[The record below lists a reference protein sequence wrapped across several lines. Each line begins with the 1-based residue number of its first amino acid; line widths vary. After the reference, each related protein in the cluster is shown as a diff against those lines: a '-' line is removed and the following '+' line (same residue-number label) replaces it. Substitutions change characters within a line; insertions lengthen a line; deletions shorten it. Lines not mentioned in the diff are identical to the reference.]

1 MIAYLGP
8 KELSVIEEQVLPFHL
23 WDPSKPLDSI
33 VFYNLQVQI
42 LNFDDKNEHYVANDH
57 KNCQYDDEPGV
68 EPDIRRSLRLINE
81 EEQVE
86 ADDRQDSLI
95 NDSES
100 VDDVVFIGL
109 DTEEHKDHLNDNKS
123 FNVVS

>member
-1 MIAYLGP
+1 MIAYLGS
-8 KELSVIEEQVLPFHL
+8 KELSIIEEQVLSFHL
-23 WDPSKPLDSI
+23 RNPSKSLDSI
-33 VFYNLQVQI
+33 VFCNLQVQI
-42 LNFDDKNEHYVANDH
+42 LNFDDQNEHYVANYH

-86 ADDRQDSLI
+86 ADDRQDPFI

-100 VDDVVFIGL
+100 VDDIVFVGL
-109 DTEEHKDHLNDNKS
+109 DTEEHKNHLNNKKS